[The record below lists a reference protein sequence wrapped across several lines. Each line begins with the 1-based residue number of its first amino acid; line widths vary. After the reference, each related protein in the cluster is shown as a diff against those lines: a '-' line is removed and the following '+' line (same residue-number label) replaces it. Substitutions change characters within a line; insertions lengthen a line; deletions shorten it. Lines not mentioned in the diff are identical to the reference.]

1 MSENFEDLGDLG
13 EKIKDII
20 DRAVSTKDYRQ
31 MTEDIRETVGETV
44 NRAVNSAV
52 DSGGEAIKNGLN
64 SVFGTGN
71 AQSGDHEKY
80 QNKTKEFEERR
91 KREREQVKEQER
103 ELARKQQERK
113 RELAVLY
120 EKNTGGKMKGLML
133 SISGGILA
141 SGMGLG
147 TLALSIFGAVGHM
160 NSLVIGGTC
169 FMVAGALTG
178 FGLSGRRSEEAGETG
193 AFSEVCRDIGY
204 AYLLQS
210 GAAFSGS

>member
-80 QNKTKEFEERR
+80 QNKTKEF
-91 KREREQVKEQER
+91 
-103 ELARKQQERK
+103 
-113 RELAVLY
+113 
-120 EKNTGGKMKGLML
+120 
-133 SISGGILA
+133 
-141 SGMGLG
+141 
-147 TLALSIFGAVGHM
+147 
-160 NSLVIGGTC
+160 
-169 FMVAGALTG
+169 
-178 FGLSGRRSEEAGETG
+178 
-193 AFSEVCRDIGY
+193 
-204 AYLLQS
+204 
-210 GAAFSGS
+210 